1 MSGKW
6 NSVDLDFEGDLEGK
20 YVRED
25 FNSLTEKWEYSS
37 WEEGIFRKSS
47 VIGYDIVKGTKYTY
61 LSAFDEVLKY
71 EGEFDDVG
79 FLYNGTVYDED
90 GNVKSTVVNGE
101 RQ

>member
-6 NSVDLDFEGDLEGK
+6 NSVDSDFEGDLEGK

-25 FNSLTEKWEYSS
+25 FNSSTGKWEYSS
-37 WEEGIFRKSS
+37 WEEGIFRNTSL
-47 VIGYDIVKGTKYTY
+47 GYDIVKGTEYIVGFY
-61 LSAFDEVLKY
+61 GVLKY

-90 GNVKSTVVNGE
+90 GNVEWNVVNGE